1 MLITIQSTDD
11 AVLEEMGGRLQRT
24 RLERN
29 VSQARLAE
37 EAGIGE
43 VTLQRI
49 EAGGSASLISLI
61 RVLRALDL
69 LDGLNRLVPEPTPSP
84 IDELKRRGARRKRA
98 GSPRAPQEAAQDSR
112 PWRWG
117 DEKDGGDA

>member
-1 MLITIQSTDD
+1 MRITPQSTDD
-11 AVLEEMGGRLQRT
+11 AVLKEIGNRLRQA
-24 RLERN
+24 RLTGN

-69 LDGLNRLVPEPTPSP
+69 IDGLDRLLPEPTPSP
-84 IDELKRRGARRKRA
+84 IDQLKRQSAKRKRA
-98 GSPRAPQEAAQDSR
+98 GSPKVAPEAQQEAR
-112 PWRWG
+112 PWTWG
-117 DEKDGGDA
+117 DEQPGDDA